1 MRLDEAYLILQT
13 LICMAVESDCTDSHK
28 HMPIPYSLGTF
39 ESDFPALHKIE
50 KYIGEENS

>member
-28 HMPIPYSLGTF
+28 HMPIPYSLSTF

-50 KYIGEENS
+50 KYI